1 MKIRIRA
8 DSVEVEGYVNA
19 VERKSNPLM
28 SRMGTFVELIRKG
41 AFKRSLEREDDVR
54 LLLNHDPLRDL
65 GGTANGNFELSEDSI
80 GLKAR
85 ATITDKEVIEKARNG
100 KLVGWS
106 FGFLDRDVENKRDED
121 GVPLRVVKDMD
132 LKEVSLLD
140 TEKTPA
146 YDGTLV
152 SVRSDET
159 ALFFGSPYEDEIQ
172 IREDKPDDEGE
183 KDVPKQQET
192 VDKPINYEQ
201 WDKLIADMK
210 A

>member
-19 VERKSNPLM
+19 VERKSNPLI
-28 SRMGTFVELIRKG
+28 SRMGTFVERICKG
-41 AFKRSLEREDDVR
+41 AFKRALEREDDVR

-65 GGTANGNFELSEDSI
+65 GGTADGNLELSEDNI

-85 ATITDKEVIEKARNG
+85 ATITDKEVIQKARNG
-100 KLVGWS
+100 ELVGWS

-121 GVPLRVVKDMD
+121 GVPLRAVKDMD

-159 ALFFGSPYEDEIQ
+159 ALFYAQPYEDEIQ
-172 IREDKPDDEGE
+172 IREDKPNDEGE